1 MVDTN
6 KVTRLYWSIIL
17 ILLQAQQNALKTAL
31 HSRNTEPERH
41 ILFLAI
47 RRTVADSHCRV
58 CLIQLPFE
66 MYKLSEAI
74 PVALISN
81 CNTAHFN

>member
-1 MVDTN
+1 MVDMH
-6 KVTRLYWSIIL
+6 KVMKLYWSIIL

-47 RRTVADSHCRV
+47 RRAVADRLYRV
-58 CLIQLPFE
+58 RLIQLPFK